1 MSILFPAPCLAVVG
15 FAAEAALWPWTEWV
29 VCSGGDGR
37 LLEQRLAHRG
47 GVGAVLSL
55 GIAGGLEPRL
65 ASGTLVVADR
75 IGSESGCWRV
85 DAAWSDALANATKAR
100 RGLIWA
106 NDRILG
112 SVPEKSSLH
121 DRTGA
126 VAVDMESGIAA
137 RFAAERGVPFAALR
151 AVADPAEH
159 ALVPSAAV
167 GLNPDGS
174 AAPLRV
180 IAALLRRP
188 GDLPGVVRIAL
199 QTRSALGALRLAV
212 AQARA

>member
-1 MSILFPAPCLAVVG
+1 MSILFPGSCLAVVG
-15 FAAEAALWPWTEWV
+15 FAAEAALWPWADWV
-29 VCSGGDGR
+29 VCSGGDER

-47 GVGAVLSL
+47 EVDGVLSF

-65 ASGTLVVADR
+65 ASGTLVVADQV
-75 IGSESGCWRV
+75 GSESGFWQV

-100 RGLIWA
+100 RGLVWA

-151 AVADPAEH
+151 AIADPAEH

-174 AAPLRV
+174 AAPQRV
-180 IAALLRRP
+180 IAALLQRP